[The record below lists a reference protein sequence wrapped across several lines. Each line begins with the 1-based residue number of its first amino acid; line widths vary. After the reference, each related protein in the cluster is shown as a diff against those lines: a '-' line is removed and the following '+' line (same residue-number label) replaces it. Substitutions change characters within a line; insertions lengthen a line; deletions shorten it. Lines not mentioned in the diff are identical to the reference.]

1 MFKSRLLSTSRFQA
15 LSEKK
20 FWSAVQP
27 RELINPRLVHLNHR
41 LAEQFGLGLD
51 DFSQENFLSFIA
63 GQPLPAGV
71 NPMAMAYAGHQFG
84 GFNPFL
90 GDGRAMT
97 VGEVKHQ
104 DGTGW
109 EFQLKGSGPTPY
121 SRGFDGRAVLRSV
134 IREYLASEAMAA
146 LDIPTTRALCLIDSD
161 TPVFR
166 ERSERGA
173 MMIRVAP
180 SHIRFGSFEY
190 FFAQGE
196 HDQVKE
202 LAEHTIRHH
211 FPQHARADEGR
222 PYRYAD
228 WFQEVVIRTAEMVA
242 DWQVVG
248 FCHGVINTDNT
259 SILGLTFDYGPYGFL
274 ETYDPEHICN
284 HSDHQGRY
292 AFKNQPQMG
301 LWNCLCLAQA
311 LSPLISRPELDQA
324 LEHFESSLQAHYL
337 RRMRNRLGLISQE
350 ADDGKLIR
358 DLLDLLQSQQLD
370 YNRFLRGLCY
380 AQPEELNGDPD
391 GYSSQT
397 RAWLIQGKES
407 SAVQA
412 WLLRYQQRANREK
425 GLSDTR
431 QQQMLHANPK
441 FILRN
446 YLAQQ
451 AIEQAEQGDYQE
463 VSRLATLLQTP
474 YDEHPDLERYAEA
487 APETARRIAVSCS
500 S

>member
-1 MFKSRLLSTSRFQA
+1 MFRSRVLSRSRFQA

-27 RELINPRLVHLNHR
+27 KALINPRLVVVNHR
-41 LAEQFGLGLD
+41 LAEQFGLD
-51 DFSQENFLSFIA
+51 AEDFSRDNFLNFIA
-63 GQPLPAGV
+63 GQPLPERV
-71 NPMAMAYAGHQFG
+71 SPMAMAYAGHQFG

-104 DGTGW
+104 DGTDW

-146 LDIPTTRALCLIDSD
+146 LSIPTTRALCLVDSD

-166 ERSERGA
+166 DSPERGSV
-173 MMIRVAP
+173 MLRVAP

-196 HDQVKE
+196 HDRVKE
-202 LAEHTIRHH
+202 LVDHTIRHH
-211 FPQHARADEGR
+211 FPHHASIDKAL
-222 PYRYAD
+222 PHRYAD
-228 WFQEVVIRTAEMVA
+228 WFREVVIRTAEMVA
-242 DWQVVG
+242 DWQAIG

-284 HSDHQGRY
+284 QSDHQGRY
-292 AFKNQPQMG
+292 AFKNQPRTG

-311 LSPLISRPELDQA
+311 LTPLISRPELDEA
-324 LEHFESSLQAHYL
+324 LEQFEPCLQAHYL
-337 RRMRNRLGLISQE
+337 RRMRARLGLVNQQT
-350 ADDGKLIR
+350 DDGKLIQ
-358 DLLDLLQSQQLD
+358 DLLELLRSQQLD
-370 YNRFLRGLCY
+370 YNRFFRGLCY
-380 AQPEELNGDPD
+380 RQAEELHATPD
-391 GYSSQT
+391 SYSNLT
-397 RAWLIQGKES
+397 RAWLIQDKDHQ
-407 SAVQA
+407 AIQA
-412 WLLRYQQRANREK
+412 WLVRFQQRANNEDELP
-425 GLSDTR
+425 GTR
-431 QQQMLHANPK
+431 QQQMLRANPK

-446 YLAQQ
+446 HLAQQ

-463 VSRLATLLQTP
+463 VSRLTALLLNP
-474 YDEHPDLERYAEA
+474 YDEHPTLEHYAEA
-487 APETARRIAVSCS
+487 APKTTRSIAVSCS